1 MDSWQKSVEIN
12 PNQPNAHLYLAEAF
26 DQRGEPA
33 AAARHWNLF
42 LQFASAN
49 PQSAVDTTIFTQ
61 QQLLGATVQLADDLS
76 RINNSAAALTQYDT
90 AIARAQKSGDAKLE
104 SLALVHRADLQ
115 ARNGDAAAAAQSYQ
129 RGLALD
135 SKSGD
140 ASAEALD
147 WFNYGQFLRRQNA
160 PDELIYASFLHAEN
174 LLNGAAGSELAT
186 IQTARRQV
194 ESKMGAKAAAVAQ
207 GNLPSLLARATNF
220 APSPH

>member
-1 MDSWQKSVEIN
+1 
-12 PNQPNAHLYLAEAF
+12 
-26 DQRGEPA
+26 
-33 AAARHWNLF
+33 
-42 LQFASAN
+42 
-49 PQSAVDTTIFTQ
+49 
-61 QQLLGATVQLADDLS
+61 LADDLS